1 MEERI
6 LVALDG
12 TEAGEAILP
21 KVNDLIFKTSPRL
34 DAKITLLRV
43 VSKMN
48 FNMLTDDDRA
58 QLPIAEDEAAALTR
72 EAEDYLEKIA
82 GKMREKG
89 IEVKTI
95 VTFGHAAEE
104 IVKTA
109 RDIKAHLIAMSA
121 HSRPGFIRWAIG
133 SVTDKV
139 MRLEGNIPVLAV
151 KPSSNKNQTV
161 IVQPMDSLKSMMKQ
175 I

>member
-6 LVALDG
+6 LVTLDG

-21 KVNDLIFKTSPRL
+21 KVDDLIFKTTPRME
-34 DAKITLLRV
+34 AKITLLRV
-43 VSKMN
+43 ISKMN
-48 FNMLTDDDRA
+48 YNMLTTDDKA
-58 QLPIAEDEAAALTR
+58 QLPISDEDVAALTQ
-72 EAEDYLEKIA
+72 EAQEYLDKVAI
-82 GKMREKG
+82 GLKKKG
-89 IEVKTI
+89 LEVKTL

-104 IVKTA
+104 IVKAA
-109 RDIKAHLIAMSA
+109 RDTKAHLIAMSA

-133 SVTDKV
+133 SVTDQV

-151 KPSSNKNQTV
+151 KPANKNQAV
-161 IVQPMDSLKSMMKQ
+161 PNQPLNSLKSMPKH